1 VDVGPAMP
9 AGVSLVVSPLAPLA
23 RLAAAAAA
31 SAVAELAGSA
41 AAAASIAAA
50 VRDLPGP
57 PAVAVAEAAAVG
69 MAAAAGLAAVLGGA
83 DPGSRQ
89 GARGP
94 WAGAGS
100 QSCTMESCIFVM
112 RCALLCSY

>member
-1 VDVGPAMP
+1 MGVVPAVP
-9 AGVSLVVSPLAPLA
+9 AKEVPVVAPLPLLA

-31 SAVAELAGSA
+31 VPDLPGQPAV
-41 AAAASIAAA
+41 AAA
-50 VRDLPGP
+50 V
-57 PAVAVAEAAAVG
+57 AVG
-69 MAAAAGLAAVLGGA
+69 MAGAAGLDVVRGGVG
-83 DPGSRQ
+83 PGSGQ
-89 GARGP
+89 GVRGP